1 MTQEPSLAQNAIEGT
16 LACDINAF
24 IKKLCVND
32 TRVVVL
38 KALAAAVVDN
48 LLSLLLGEFSCHR
61 SRCAFTP
68 VDILAGVLP
77 AIVGRR

>member
-38 KALAAAVVDN
+38 KTVIAAVVDN
-48 LLSLLLGEFSCHR
+48 LLSLAFGEFPYYR
-61 SRCAFTP
+61 SRCAFAP